1 MVCIL
6 LNLIVKNFFKYF
18 VIKILMEE
26 VGLFFKN
33 VLMDLRILI
42 EIGLIIKMDLEI
54 LYKNFGWEMIEF
66 IE

>member
-6 LNLIVKNFFKYF
+6 LNLIVKNFFMFF

>member
-6 LNLIVKNFFKYF
+6 LNLIVKNFFMFF

-66 IE
+66 ID